1 MSSACWRS
9 TAARSR
15 EREREF
21 AYIKIELS
29 ILQCISMHSAT
40 ALPFTQELCVLAVNG
55 GALQLLAGRSNCMER
70 LLMLDG
76 AETSVAA
83 SDFAHPSSRR
93 TQLGGA
99 ARAAHTVMVLTQVR
113 VRPGKRE
120 RERGREGEREGGR
133 EGEKER
139 GLTWG

>member
-1 MSSACWRS
+1 
-9 TAARSR
+9 
-15 EREREF
+15 
-21 AYIKIELS
+21 
-29 ILQCISMHSAT
+29 MHSAT

-120 RERGREGEREGGR
+120 RERGREGEREG
-133 EGEKER
+133 ER
-139 GLTWG
+139 KRV